1 MDEQGRGR
9 KAHRNPEIRQSTQL
23 PVSKIIVT

>member
-1 MDEQGRGR
+1 MDEGRGR